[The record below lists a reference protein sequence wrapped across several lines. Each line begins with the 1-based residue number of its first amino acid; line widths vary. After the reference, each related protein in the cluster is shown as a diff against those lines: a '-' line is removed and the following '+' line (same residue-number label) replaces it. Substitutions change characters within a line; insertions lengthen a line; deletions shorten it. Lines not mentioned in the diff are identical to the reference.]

1 MNITASLVKE
11 LRQKTGL
18 GMMDCKEALIQ
29 SKGDM
34 NLAIEELRKSS
45 KIKASKKAGRSAAEG
60 VIATFSNGLDAWMV
74 EINCETD
81 FVAKDNS
88 FIQFSKEVVGSFSEK
103 EVTSLEELMKGELE
117 QKREKL
123 IQKLGENIIVR
134 RIQKSYKGADSVGLY
149 VHTNKKIACI
159 LSLKGGDKNIAKDIA
174 MHAAATDPIAISTK
188 DISKETIDKERN
200 IYKAQFLDS
209 GKPSKIIQK
218 MIEGKISKFLSEVC
232 LEEQNF
238 VREPEKK
245 ISVLLND
252 TNAEIIS
259 FTRFAVGEG
268 IEKKVTDFASEVMS
282 QIKNT

>member
-245 ISVLLND
+245 ISVLLNE